1 MGTGQ
6 GEDTK
11 EMKSSDSGEG
21 GPNSTHG
28 DSKGDE
34 QEEEAEDENV
44 AEGLEAEEG
53 DFVNVEVA
61 FAYRARTTGA
71 KDLTKKSKNAH
82 LFLAFYLPGNIRF
95 RKSSI
100 HSYCVIVQFSSR
112 LYEHLPSQLL
122 LCMIVIAG
130 LPKHKHRRGRGC
142 CSLIITLPNH
152 FVRRPSLATKL
163 TDCSC
168 LGRAPGH
175 CRYASYA
182 PAVDTGSAF
191 YRTLYPHSLGPAQD
205 RPVLCASYKAW
216 A

>member
-21 GPNSTHG
+21 GPNSTHR

-61 FAYRARTTGA
+61 FAYRARTTRA

-95 RKSSI
+95 RKSSTR
-100 HSYCVIVQFSSR
+100 SYCVFVQSSAS
-112 LYEHLPSQLL
+112 LFTSVYHLICCFARSSLL
-122 LCMIVIAG
+122 AYQSTSMGV
-130 LPKHKHRRGRGC
+130 
-142 CSLIITLPNH
+142 
-152 FVRRPSLATKL
+152 V
-163 TDCSC
+163 
-168 LGRAPGH
+168 
-175 CRYASYA
+175 
-182 PAVDTGSAF
+182 VDVS
-191 YRTLYPHSLGPAQD
+191 P
-205 RPVLCASYKAW
+205 
-216 A
+216 